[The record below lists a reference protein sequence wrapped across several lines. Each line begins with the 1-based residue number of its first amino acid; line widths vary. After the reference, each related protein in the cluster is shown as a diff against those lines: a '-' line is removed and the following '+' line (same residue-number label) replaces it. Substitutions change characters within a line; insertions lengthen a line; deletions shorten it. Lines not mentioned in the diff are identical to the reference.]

1 METDINA
8 AETKQAQL
16 KLLLKQL
23 NRVAVAFSGGIDSAF
38 LLKTASEVLRG
49 NVTAITVES
58 PLFPK
63 REALEAAEFCRNEG
77 VRRET
82 VSLTEEDFSVFAG
95 NPPERCYLCKR
106 LMFEKIRTAAAALD
120 LGTVCEGTNADD
132 ENDYRPGLKALT
144 EAGIRSP
151 LLECGL
157 TKNEIRFLARR
168 AGMAQW
174 NKASSACSAS
184 RIPYGETITVEKL
197 RMIEEAETYL
207 FGLGID
213 RCRVRLHG
221 GCLARIECD
230 PSDWRLLAERR
241 EEAVTRLKQIG
252 FVYVSVDWEGFRSGS
267 LNEVLKNG
275 QRL

>member
-49 NVTAITVES
+49 NATAITVES

-63 REALEAAEFCRNEG
+63 REASEAAEFCRNEG

-106 LMFEKIRTAAAALD
+106 LMFEKIRTVAAALD

-132 ENDYRPGLKALT
+132 ENDYRPGLKALA

-174 NKASSACSAS
+174 NKASSAC
-184 RIPYGETITVEKL
+184 EKL

-207 FGLGID
+207 LGLGIG

-241 EEAVTRLKQIG
+241 EEVITRLKQIG

>member
-23 NRVAVAFSGGIDSAF
+23 NRVAVAFSGGVDSAF

-49 NVTAITVES
+49 NATAITVES

-63 REALEAAEFCRNEG
+63 REASEAAEFCRNEG

-106 LMFEKIRTAAAALD
+106 LMFEKIRTVAAALD

-132 ENDYRPGLKALT
+132 ENDYRPGLKAL
-144 EAGIRSP
+144 
-151 LLECGL
+151 
-157 TKNEIRFLARR
+157 
-168 AGMAQW
+168 
-174 NKASSACSAS
+174 NKASSACLAS

-207 FGLGID
+207 RGLGVG

-267 LNEVLKNG
+267 LNEVLKNE
-275 QRL
+275 QRF

>member
-49 NVTAITVES
+49 NATAITVES

-63 REALEAAEFCRNEG
+63 REASEAAEFCRNEG

-106 LMFEKIRTAAAALD
+106 LMFEKIRTVAAALD

-174 NKASSACSAS
+174 NKTPSACLAS
-184 RIPYGETITVEKL
+184 RIPYGETITVGKL

-207 FGLGID
+207 RGLGVG

-230 PSDWRLLAERR
+230 PSDWRLLAEKR
-241 EEAVTRLKQIG
+241 EETVRRLKQIG
-252 FVYVSVDWEGFRSGS
+252 FVYVAVDWEGFRSGS

>member
-49 NVTAITVES
+49 NATAITVES

-63 REALEAAEFCRNEG
+63 REASEAAEFCRNEG

-106 LMFEKIRTAAAALD
+106 LMFEKIRTVAAALD

-132 ENDYRPGLKALT
+132 ENDYRPGLKALA

-157 TKNEIRFLARR
+157 TTDSPKTKSVSWRGGREWRSGIKRHRR
-168 AGMAQW
+168 VQPPAF
-174 NKASSACSAS
+174 
-184 RIPYGETITVEKL
+184 
-197 RMIEEAETYL
+197 RM
-207 FGLGID
+207 
-213 RCRVRLHG
+213 
-221 GCLARIECD
+221 
-230 PSDWRLLAERR
+230 ERR
-241 EEAVTRLKQIG
+241 LP
-252 FVYVSVDWEGFRSGS
+252 
-267 LNEVLKNG
+267 LKNCG
-275 QRL
+275 